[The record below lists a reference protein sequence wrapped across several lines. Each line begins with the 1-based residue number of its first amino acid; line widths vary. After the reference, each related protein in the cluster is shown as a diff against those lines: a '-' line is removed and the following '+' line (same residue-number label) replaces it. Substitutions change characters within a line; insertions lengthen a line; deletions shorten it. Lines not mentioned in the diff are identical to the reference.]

1 MAKAE
6 LRRAM
11 DDEALKRLW
20 ASRPNG
26 GQVNLI
32 KLLEELSRLKIEN
45 GKLKERIFRLESRL
59 AEIGD

>member
-1 MAKAE
+1 
-6 LRRAM
+6 M

-20 ASRPNG
+20 ESRPNG